1 MSRVKSIINQAQA
14 GQRILLSFGVLAITG
29 SLMMGF
35 DDNMSGVILMVV
47 AITCAVGICV
57 WKWYMPRKFWI
68 MFGIAFL
75 FLLTRVVM
83 HISLSL
89 LGTIISENNII
100 EWPSGSLEPI
110 SITLTTLIVGS
121 VAVVALVGGIKSS
134 WRGLE
139 GLTNQNR
146 SFRRF
151 EQYYK
156 ISYKQLVGFVRLAR
170 RSASLANLQ
179 PLKYILSHTE
189 KSNQIIFQTLSWAG
203 YINDWDGP
211 EEGEKP
217 SAFIILLGDTT
228 IAKSFQYDAGI
239 ACQSITL
246 GATEKGLGACII
258 GSIKR
263 ETLRENLSI
272 AKKYEILLVIALG
285 KPAETVVLEKMG
297 ENRDVKY
304 WRDEN
309 DLHHVPKRDL
319 GELIIN

>member
-1 MSRVKSIINQAQA
+1 MLRVNSIINQAQA
-14 GQRILLSFGVLAITG
+14 GQWILLSFGVLAFTG
-29 SLMMGF
+29 ALMMGF

-47 AITCAVGICV
+47 ATACAVGSCV

-75 FLLTRVVM
+75 FLLARVVL
-83 HISLSL
+83 HNSLFF
-89 LGTIISENNII
+89 LGTIITENNII
-100 EWPSGSLEPI
+100 EGPLGYLEPI
-110 SITLTTLIVGS
+110 SMTLTTLIVGS
-121 VAVVALVGGIKSS
+121 VVVAFVGGITTS
-134 WRGLE
+134 WRGLA

-151 EQYYK
+151 EQNYK

-179 PLKYILSHTE
+179 PLKYKLSHTE
-189 KSNQIIFQTLSWAG
+189 KSNQIIFPTLSWAG

-217 SAFIILLGDTT
+217 SAYIILLGDKT

-258 GSIKR
+258 GGIKR

-272 AKKYEILLVIALG
+272 PEKFEILLVIALG
-285 KPAETVVLEKMG
+285 KPAETVVLERMG
-297 ENRDVKY
+297 ENDDVKY
-304 WRDEN
+304 WRDKK
-309 DLHHVPKRDL
+309 DIHHVPKRDL
-319 GELIIN
+319 GDLIIN